1 VTGNGDPGYTGG
13 ILNMTGVRP
22 GAAFRYDGPTMPK
35 QVYFTQSFTST
46 YEAIERLIVPPPL
59 KVDRDMP
66 PEVQIMYFTNIGNV
80 AFDGRPAPYQACMF
94 MARVKHGDLAGRAG
108 WEYVDGVHGD
118 KTDMDVMGSWSV
130 YFGMLKKFADIRFY
144 PVGVNEFEVTV
155 TRRGVRL
162 VTMRLS
168 LGAEL
173 PAETVAQMNAAT
185 ATAGATLT
193 VREIPDQSYTGFVD
207 RAICVAPS
215 NGNTISRAFSA
226 EAGPLEFGHL
236 DLDPLDE
243 LPVLG
248 THGAAVF
255 DLCSQKELFTEM
267 RVLEHLPREVA
278 LPADRDALA
287 SR

>member
-1 VTGNGDPGYTGG
+1 VAANGIPGYRGG
-13 ILNMTGVRP
+13 ILNMTGARP
-22 GAAFRYDGPTMPK
+22 GEAFRYDGPTMPE
-35 QVYFTQSFTST
+35 QVYFTQTFTST

-59 KVDRDMP
+59 EVDREMP
-66 PEVQIMYFTNIGNV
+66 PEVQVMYFTNIGNV

-144 PVGVNEFEVTV
+144 PVGVNEFEMTV

-168 LGAEL
+168 LGSEL
-173 PAETVAQMNAAT
+173 PADVVAQMNAAT
-185 ATAGATLT
+185 AAAGATLT

-215 NGNTISRAFSA
+215 NGNTISRAWSA
-226 EAGPLEFGHL
+226 EAGSLEFGHL
-236 DLDPLDE
+236 ELDPLDE

-248 THGAAVF
+248 THSAAVF
-255 DLCSQKELFTEM
+255 DLCSEKELFTEM
-267 RVLEHLPREVA
+267 KILEHLPLDVPQPSGNGVFAAR
-278 LPADRDALA
+278 
-287 SR
+287 